1 MVKMGTRGLLLCL
14 VLLFAVNTVFAQV
27 DTVIVTPSPKAVMPA
42 ADSGAMHKTDTI
54 TPLKIAVL
62 APIYLD
68 SVFYDNDYTG
78 GNIVPA
84 YVLPGLEF
92 YNGVMMAVDSLQ
104 KENIPVELWV
114 YDTKKKFETTEMLKA
129 DLSINNFS
137 LIIACVSS
145 AMEQKE
151 LGEFAFNHNIPFISG
166 TYPNDAGLSGNPF
179 YAIVNPTIKSHTQAI
194 YNYVQRNYLGNKVY
208 YVTKQGNMEQRIK
221 GYFDGMKA
229 NNYALKYTPI
239 NLPAVFK
246 SADILPFIDSTT
258 DGVIV
263 CGSLDEG
270 FGASLI
276 KTINNSGVAKTVTI
290 VGMPTWDNMG
300 ILYNEDS
307 KNVSVV
313 YSTPYNYNRK
323 NALLAS
329 LSNQYRARFNGRP
342 SDMVFKGFEQVYHF
356 THLLAKYGD
365 SLFSHLSDTA
375 FTVANNYNFQPVR
388 LTASSYAPDFLENK
402 KLYFIKMQ
410 GGSVKN

>member
-1 MVKMGTRGLLLCL
+1 MVNRCARVLLLCL
-14 VLLFAVNTVFAQV
+14 VLLFTANAVFAQV
-27 DTVIVTPSPKAVMPA
+27 DTIIVSPAPKAVTPA
-42 ADSGAMHKTDTI
+42 ADSARRLKADSTV
-54 TPLKIAVL
+54 PLKIAVL

-84 YVLPGLEF
+84 YVLPGLDF
-92 YNGVMMAVDSLQ
+92 YNGVMMAIDSLQ
-104 KENIPVELWV
+104 KEHVPVEVWI

-129 DLSINNFS
+129 ELSINNFS
-137 LIIACVSS
+137 LIIGCVSN

-179 YAIVNPTIKSHTQAI
+179 YAIANPTIKCHAQAI
-194 YNYVQRNYLGNKVY
+194 YNYVQRNYVGNKVY
-208 YVTKQGNMEQRIK
+208 YVTKQGGMEQRIK
-221 GYFDGMKA
+221 GYFDGMKST
-229 NNYALKYTPI
+229 NYPLKYTPVT
-239 NLPAVFK
+239 LPASFK
-246 SADILPFIDSTT
+246 AADLLPFIDSTS

-263 CGSLDEG
+263 CGSLDEA
-270 FGASLI
+270 FGTALI
-276 KTINNSGVAKTVTI
+276 KTINNSALAKTVTI

-300 ILYNEDS
+300 ILYSEDS

-323 NALLAS
+323 NTLLAS
-329 LSNQYRARFNGRP
+329 LSNQYRSKFNGRP

-356 THLLAKYGD
+356 THLLVKYRD
-365 SLFSHLSDTA
+365 SLFSNLSDTS
-375 FTVANNYNFQPVR
+375 FKIANDYNFQPVR
-388 LTASSYAPDFLENK
+388 LTAASHAPDFLENK

>member
-1 MVKMGTRGLLLCL
+1 MAKRCVR
-14 VLLFAVNTVFAQV
+14 VLLFCVILLFAGNALFAQV
-27 DTVIVTPSPKAVMPA
+27 DTVIAPPVPKAVMPG
-42 ADSGAMHKTDTI
+42 ADTNRLKIDSAR
-54 TPLKIAVL
+54 PLKIAVL

-78 GNIVPA
+78 GNIVPP

-129 DLSINNFS
+129 ELSLNDFS

-151 LGEFAFNHNIPFISG
+151 LGEFAVNHNIPFISG
-166 TYPNDAGLSGNPF
+166 TYPNDAGLSGNPY

-194 YNYVQRNYLGNKVY
+194 YNYVQRNYVGNKVY
-208 YVTKQGNMEQRIK
+208 YVTKQGGMEQRIK
-221 GYFDGMKA
+221 SYFDGMKA
-229 NNYALKYTPI
+229 ASYPLKYTPI
-239 NLPAVFK
+239 TLSASFK
-246 SADILPFIDSTT
+246 AADIVPLIDSTS

-263 CGSLDEG
+263 CGSLDEA
-270 FGASLI
+270 FGTALI
-276 KTINNSGVAKTVTI
+276 KTINNSPLAKTVTI

-307 KNVSVV
+307 KNVSVI

-323 NALLAS
+323 NVLLAS

-356 THLLAKYGD
+356 THLLAKHKD

-375 FTVANNYNFQPVR
+375 FTIANDYNFQPVR
-388 LTASSYAPDFLENK
+388 LTKSSYAPDFLENK